1 MRSPLEEHLRVGAVF
16 QMRPPITPWQGT
28 GCQSCHNDC
37 CAAGLNAVARRICQ
51 PPDDRRPLLAGRITT
66 VTGRNPGFR
75 RATAGDDDLRTVP
88 LLDYYRAARLGRR
101 RGEYHKVRSNPMY
114 RGILTWVK
122 PSLGLGNYFRGT
134 TEHVLF
140 GVRRKLKLRCTD
152 IALPT
157 CSTGADEV
165 PARDQS

>member
-1 MRSPLEEHLRVGAVF
+1 MALASQIH
-16 QMRPPITPWQGT
+16 T
-28 GCQSCHNDC
+28 GSIISY
-37 CAAGLNAVARRICQ
+37 A
-51 PPDDRRPLLAGRITT
+51 LLAGRITT

-114 RGILTWVK
+114 RGMLTWVK
-122 PSLGLGNYFRGT
+122 LSLGLFVARNCAAQTSHCRP
-134 TEHVLF
+134 
-140 GVRRKLKLRCTD
+140 
-152 IALPT
+152 A
-157 CSTGADEV
+157 STGADEV